1 MRRGELKPLPGKP
14 RFARLTGRLRLA
26 TITAAMNSQL
36 CRSLGIDFPLFAF
49 SHCRDVV
56 AAVSRAGGFGVFGAA
71 GYTPEQLETELAWI
85 DQHVSGKPYGLDLLI
100 PENLSVRTEA
110 GATQAELA
118 AQVPERHR
126 SFVHDLL
133 RRHDVDPTAGFY
145 SREDPTRP
153 PAYQRETGERL
164 MDVAFRHPIRLIAN
178 ALGVPPQSMLQRA
191 RAHGIPCAALVGA
204 KEHAL
209 RQVAAGVDILV
220 AQGTEAGG
228 HCGEVSTMVLV
239 PEVLRAVAGKVPVLA
254 AGGIM
259 TGRQMAGCMAMGA
272 AGVWTG
278 SVWLA
283 TAEAET
289 SPVFREKMV
298 QASSRDTIRS
308 RGRTGKP
315 ARQLR
320 SAWTDAWEGP
330 NSPDPL
336 PMPLQGLISEPAMAR
351 VNRAAEAG
359 NLKARELVSYFV
371 GQGVGLVDGV
381 LTCRQVVEAFMTEFA
396 EALEDM
402 RRLAEGEG
410 SRP

>member
-1 MRRGELKPLPGKP
+1 
-14 RFARLTGRLRLA
+14 
-26 TITAAMNSQL
+26 MNTQL
-36 CRSLGIDFPLFAF
+36 CQMLEIEFPLLAF

-56 AAVSRAGGFGVFGAA
+56 ASVSRSGGFGVFGAA
-71 GYTPEQLETELAWI
+71 GCTPEQLEVELAWI
-85 DQHVSGKPYGLDLLI
+85 DAHVDGKPYGVDLLV

-110 GATQAELA
+110 GATLGDLA
-118 AQVPERHR
+118 GRIPERHR
-126 SFVHDLL
+126 AFVHDLL
-133 RRHDVDPTAGFY
+133 RRHDVDPTRGEHA
-145 SREDPTRP
+145 REDPSRP
-153 PAYQRETGERL
+153 VPYQFETGERL

-178 ALGVPPQSMLQRA
+178 ALGVPPAGMLERA
-191 RAHGIPCAALVGA
+191 RRFGVPCAALVGA
-204 KEHAL
+204 REHAL
-209 RQVAAGVDILV
+209 RQVAAGVDIIV
-220 AQGTEAGG
+220 AQGGEAGG

-239 PEVLRAVAGKVPVLA
+239 PEVLRAVDGRVPVLA

-283 TAEAET
+283 TTEAET
-289 SPVFREKMV
+289 SVVFREKMV
-298 QASSRDTIRS
+298 AARSRDTVRS

-330 NSPDPL
+330 DSPGPL

-351 VNRAAEAG
+351 VNRAAEGG
-359 NLKARELVSYFV
+359 NAKARELVSYFV
-371 GQGVGLVDGV
+371 GQGVGLVDSV
-381 LTCRQVVEAFMTEFA
+381 PNCRQVVAGFMTEFA

-402 RRLAEGEG
+402 ARLSEGG
-410 SRP
+410 